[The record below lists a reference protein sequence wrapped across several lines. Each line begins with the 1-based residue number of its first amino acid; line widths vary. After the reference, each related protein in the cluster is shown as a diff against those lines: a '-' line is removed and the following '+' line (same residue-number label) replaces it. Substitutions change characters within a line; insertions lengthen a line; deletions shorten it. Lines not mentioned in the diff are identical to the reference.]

1 MWDEV
6 VVQEVS
12 VDKSAGVTQ
21 TGRDVEEND
30 DEEVLYR
37 GLSLRNNSQRSVHAL
52 LGQSQWTVSVG
63 VVCGNWVVGVQDG
76 GLNKNKQKEVE
87 FCVLPSLTKRT
98 FPPPCV
104 MGLGPPCVVR
114 KKK

>member
-1 MWDEV
+1 MLRKNWDKEFESMWDEM

-30 DEEVLYR
+30 DEEVFYR

-52 LGQSQWTVSVG
+52 LESWHKASGLCLWGWFVG
-63 VVCGNWVVGVQDG
+63 AGW
-76 GLNKNKQKEVE
+76 
-87 FCVLPSLTKRT
+87 
-98 FPPPCV
+98 
-104 MGLGPPCVVR
+104 
-114 KKK
+114 

>member
-37 GLSLRNNSQRSVHAL
+37 GLSL
-52 LGQSQWTVSVG
+52 
-63 VVCGNWVVGVQDG
+63 

>member
-37 GLSLRNNSQRSVHAL
+37 GLSL
-52 LGQSQWTVSVG
+52 
-63 VVCGNWVVGVQDG
+63 
-76 GLNKNKQKEVE
+76 GLNKKKQKEVE

-98 FPPPCV
+98 CPPLV
-104 MGLGPPCVVR
+104 
-114 KKK
+114 